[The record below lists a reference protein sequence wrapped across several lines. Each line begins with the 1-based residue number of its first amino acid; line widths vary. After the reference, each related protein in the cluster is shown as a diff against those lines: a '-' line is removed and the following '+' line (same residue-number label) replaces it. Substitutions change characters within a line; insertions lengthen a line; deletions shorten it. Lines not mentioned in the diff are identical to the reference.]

1 MIIANQLL
9 ACESYEEATVILNTI
24 RTKKGLKEVADALD
38 VYIKSSDDTQ
48 RMVDKI
54 IMATVGVKLRNK
66 AIQNLNS
73 GMFFFIRKFF

>member
-1 MIIANQLL
+1 MMIANQLL

-66 AIQNLNS
+66 AIQNIPL
-73 GMFFFIRKFF
+73 K